1 MLKPMIIVAGP
12 TAVGKTELALRLSE
26 DLATPIISADSMQI
40 YKGLNIG
47 TAKPDQ
53 EQQQRATHLL
63 IDLIEP
69 DREFSVADYQQQF
82 QQTVAK
88 LDEAGK
94 IPLIVGGTGL
104 YIRAVTQS
112 FALPAIAE
120 PNPELR
126 EALKQLAKVEGN
138 EALHR
143 QLAEIDP
150 EAAARIHPNDIFRVI
165 RGLEVFQQTGIPIS
179 KMQTKGELKRPL
191 IYLFLNRD
199 RAELYQRIN
208 LRVDQMI
215 ADGLVEEVQQ
225 LFAQGYDSRL
235 KSLQSLGYKQ
245 IGAYLLGQ
253 ISWSEAIE
261 AIKQKT
267 RNYAKRQISW
277 FKREPVDLWVNLSE
291 KKLEFY
297 GVILKDIKGR
307 IDLNAE

>member
-1 MLKPMIIVAGP
+1 
-12 TAVGKTELALRLSE
+12 
-26 DLATPIISADSMQI
+26 
-40 YKGLNIG
+40 
-47 TAKPDQ
+47 
-53 EQQQRATHLL
+53 
-63 IDLIEP
+63 
-69 DREFSVADYQQQF
+69 
-82 QQTVAK
+82 
-88 LDEAGK
+88 
-94 IPLIVGGTGL
+94 
-104 YIRAVTQS
+104 
-112 FALPAIAE
+112 
-120 PNPELR
+120 
-126 EALKQLAKVEGN
+126 
-138 EALHR
+138 
-143 QLAEIDP
+143 
-150 EAAARIHPNDIFRVI
+150 
-165 RGLEVFQQTGIPIS
+165 
-179 KMQTKGELKRPL
+179 
-191 IYLFLNRD
+191 
-199 RAELYQRIN
+199 
-208 LRVDQMI
+208 MI